1 VARTAARGAAAAI
14 EVLLALLMRDRRSR
28 VLLLAPGLEGLR
40 WRLGGLRAVGTA
52 ERARRKVPGYAEHL
66 ATHGVGRDGVV
77 RFADLPETDKASYV
91 VGRRLEQL
99 CRHGRLP
106 RRGVVLD
113 ESSGSSGTP
122 TSWVRGPAERRATA
136 RLLRATFARGL
147 DDGPA
152 VVLNAFSLGAWATG
166 LNVTM
171 ALAPACR
178 IKSTGPDRDKVIHT
192 MQELGPEYRYVVL
205 GYPPFLKDLADDPR
219 IDLSAYDVTAG
230 FGGEG
235 LSENMR
241 TYLLRSYRQV
251 KGSYGAS
258 DLEINMAAE
267 SDFTI
272 ALRRELADNA
282 ELRMALLEH
291 PDAPPPM
298 IFQYNPLDYVI
309 ETNTV
314 GELVVT
320 VCRAANLSPRIRY
333 NIHDVGHVVRMPA
346 LMRLLRRHGAEHLVA
361 DRALD
366 LPVLFH
372 YGRSD
377 ASVDF
382 YGAVVTPDELRDAL
396 YAEPA
401 LADRMR
407 EFRLISWEDET
418 AAGHLLY
425 AVELQPGHD
434 PAALDVADLAARLT
448 ARLVARNGDF
458 ANACRVAPDANQPGL
473 RVFPADTGPFD
484 GAGGLKFR
492 YVSRIDAATARR
504 CGLTGDP
511 ARTGPRPA
519 SSTGS
524 TP

>member
-1 VARTAARGAAAAI
+1 MKAAAAAVAEWI
-14 EVLLALLMRDRRSR
+14 IALAMRDRRTR
-28 VLLLAPGLEGLR
+28 ALLLAPGGEALR
-40 WRLGGLRAVGTA
+40 WRVGRLRAWRA
-52 ERARRKVPGYAEHL
+52 ANRARRQVPAYTRHL
-66 ATHGVGRDGVV
+66 DIHGATGARRLGE
-77 RFADLPETDKASYV
+77 LPETSKACYV
-91 VGRRLEQL
+91 APNRLEAL

-122 TSWVRGPAERRATA
+122 TSWARGPAERRATA
-136 RLLRATFARGL
+136 RLLRMTFVRGL
-147 DDGPA
+147 SEAPV

-171 ALAPACR
+171 ALSSVCR
-178 IKSTGPDRDKVIHT
+178 IKSTGPDRDKIIHT
-192 MQELGPEYRYVVL
+192 IRELGPDYAYVVL

-219 IDLSAYDVTAG
+219 LDLADYDVTAG

-241 TYLLRSYRQV
+241 SYLLRSYRQV

-258 DLEINMAAE
+258 DLEINLAAE
-267 SDFTI
+267 TDLTI
-272 ALRRELADNA
+272 ALRRELAVNTGLRD
-282 ELRMALLEH
+282 ELLAH
-291 PDAPPPM
+291 TDAPLPM

-309 ETNTV
+309 ETNV
-314 GELVVT
+314 AGELVVT

-333 NIHDVGHVVRMPA
+333 NIGDVGHVARMPE
-346 LMRLLRRHGAEHLVA
+346 LRRVLHRHGAAHVLDGA
-361 DRALD
+361 PLD

-396 YAEPA
+396 YAVPA

-407 EFRLISWEDET
+407 EFRLISWEDDQAT
-418 AAGHLLY
+418 TRLLF

-434 PAALDVADLAARLT
+434 PTGDEASLGVAV
-448 ARLVARNGDF
+448 VAHLSAHNADF
-458 ANACRVAPDANQPGL
+458 ANACRIAADGAQPRL
-473 RVFPADTGPFD
+473 RLFAAGTGPF
-484 GAGGLKFR
+484 AQESALKYR
-492 YVSRIDAATARR
+492 YISRIDTATARSLDLDR
-504 CGLTGDP
+504 EM
-511 ARTGPRPA
+511 A
-519 SSTGS
+519 
-524 TP
+524 

>member
-1 VARTAARGAAAAI
+1 MSALRPRNVLRRAATRATAAGV
-14 EVLLALLMRDRRSR
+14 EVLVALLMRDRRSR
-28 VLLLAPGLEGLR
+28 VLLLAPGFEGLR
-40 WRLGGLRAVGTA
+40 WRLGRLRAAGTA
-52 ERARRKVPGYAEHL
+52 ERARRQVPAYADHL
-66 ATHGVGRDGVV
+66 ATHGAGPDRVE
-77 RFADLPETDKASYV
+77 RFTELPETDKASYV
-91 VGRRLEQL
+91 AGRRLEQL

-122 TSWVRGPAERRATA
+122 TSWVRGAAERRATA
-136 RLLRATFARGL
+136 RVLRTTFARGL

-171 ALAPACR
+171 ALASSCR

-192 MQELGPEYRYVVL
+192 MRELGPEYRYVVL

-219 IDLSAYDVTAG
+219 IDLTAYDVTAG

-241 TYLLRSYRQV
+241 TYLLHSYRQV

-258 DLEINMAAE
+258 DLEINLAAE
-267 SDFTI
+267 SDFTV
-272 ALRRELADNA
+272 ALRRELANNGA
-282 ELRMALLEH
+282 LRTALLEH
-291 PDAPPPM
+291 PDAPLPM

-309 ETNTV
+309 ETNAA
-314 GELVVT
+314 GELIVT

-346 LMRLLRRHGAEHLVA
+346 LTQLLRRHGAEHLLA
-361 DRALD
+361 DRVLD

-396 YAEPA
+396 YAEPT

-407 EFRLISWEDET
+407 EFRLISWEDDE
-418 AAGHLLY
+418 AASHLLY
-425 AVELQPGHD
+425 AVELQPGRD
-434 PAALDVADLAARLT
+434 PAALDVADLTTRLT

-458 ANACRVAPDANQPGL
+458 ANACRVAPDDNQPEL

-484 GAGGLKFR
+484 DVSGLKFR
-492 YVSRIDAATARR
+492 YVSRIDAATARSD
-504 CGLTGDP
+504 GLTRGD
-511 ARTGPRPA
+511 R
-519 SSTGS
+519 S
-524 TP
+524 

>member
-1 VARTAARGAAAAI
+1 MTSGRRVADTQRTVARAVVRATAAVLELAI
-14 EVLLALLMRDRRSR
+14 TMLLHDRRSR
-28 VLLLAPGLEGLR
+28 ALLLAPGLESLR
-40 WRLGGLRAVGTA
+40 WRLGRLRAAGTA
-52 ERARRKVPGYAEHL
+52 ERARRQVPAYAAHL
-66 ATHGVGRDGVV
+66 ASHGVDPGHAI
-77 RFADLPETDKASYV
+77 RFADLPATDKARYV
-91 VGRRLEQL
+91 AGHRLEDL

-113 ESSGSSGTP
+113 ESSGSTGTP
-122 TSWVRGPAERRATA
+122 TTWVRGPVERRATA
-136 RLLRATFARGL
+136 RLLRLTFARGL
-147 DDGPA
+147 DDGPV

-171 ALAPACR
+171 ALASSCR

-192 MQELGPEYRYVVL
+192 LQELGTGYRYVVL

-219 IDLSAYDVTAG
+219 IDLTAYDVTAG

-241 TYLLRSYRQV
+241 AYLLRCFRHV

-258 DLEINMAAE
+258 DLEINLAAE

-272 ALRRELADNA
+272 ALRRALAGDA
-282 ELRMALLEH
+282 DLRAALLAH
-291 PDAPPPM
+291 PHGPLPM

-309 ETNTV
+309 ETNAV
-314 GELVVT
+314 GELVIT
-320 VCRAANLSPRIRY
+320 VCGAANLSPRIRY

-346 LMRLLRRHGAEHLVA
+346 LARLLRRHGADHLLA
-361 DRALD
+361 DAALD

-382 YGAVVTPDELRDAL
+382 YGAVVTPEELRDAL

-407 EFRLISWEDET
+407 EFRLITWEDA

-434 PAALDVADLAARLT
+434 VGGLDMVELTARLT
-448 ARLVARNGDF
+448 ARMAARNGDL
-458 ANACRVAPDANQPGL
+458 ANACRIAADANRPRL
-473 RVFPADTGPFD
+473 RVFQADTGPFAD
-484 GAGGLKFR
+484 ARGLKYR
-492 YVSRIDAATARR
+492 YVSRIDAATAHRS
-504 CGLTGDP
+504 GLPTS
-511 ARTGPRPA
+511 A
-519 SSTGS
+519 
-524 TP
+524 

>member
-1 VARTAARGAAAAI
+1 MPVGRVTDALRAAGRTAACAVAAAV
-14 EVLLALLMRDRRSR
+14 ELLIDLLMRDRRSR
-28 VLLLAPGLEGLR
+28 VLLLAPGFEGLR
-40 WRLGGLRAVGTA
+40 WRLGRLRAVATA
-52 ERARRKVPGYAEHL
+52 GRARRQVPAYANHL
-66 ATHGVGRDGVV
+66 AAHGVGPHRVG

-136 RLLRATFARGL
+136 RLLRTTFARGL
-147 DDGPA
+147 EDGPA

-171 ALAPACR
+171 ALASSCR

-192 MQELGPEYRYVVL
+192 VQELGHEYRYVVL

-219 IDLSAYDVTAG
+219 IDLTAYDVTAG

-258 DLEINMAAE
+258 DLEINLAAE

-282 ELRMALLEH
+282 DLRMALLEH
-291 PDAPPPM
+291 PDAPLPM
-298 IFQYNPLDYVI
+298 IFQYNPLDYVV
-309 ETNTV
+309 ETNAA

-346 LMRLLRRHGAEHLVA
+346 LTRLLRRHGADHLLV
-361 DRALD
+361 DRVLD
-366 LPVLFH
+366 LPLLFH

-396 YAEPA
+396 YAEPE

-407 EFRLISWEDET
+407 EFRLICWEDE
-418 AAGHLLY
+418 AAASHLLW
-425 AVELQPGHD
+425 AVELRPGGD
-434 PAALDVADLAARLT
+434 PAELDATDLTTRLNARL
-448 ARLVARNGDF
+448 AARNGDL
-458 ANACRVAPDANQPGL
+458 ANACRVAPAAHQPLL
-473 RVFPADTGPFD
+473 RVFPADTGPFED
-484 GAGGLKFR
+484 AAGLKFR
-492 YVSRIDAATARR
+492 YVSRIDAATARGY
-504 CGLTGDP
+504 GLTGA
-511 ARTGPRPA
+511 ARP
-519 SSTGS
+519 
-524 TP
+524 